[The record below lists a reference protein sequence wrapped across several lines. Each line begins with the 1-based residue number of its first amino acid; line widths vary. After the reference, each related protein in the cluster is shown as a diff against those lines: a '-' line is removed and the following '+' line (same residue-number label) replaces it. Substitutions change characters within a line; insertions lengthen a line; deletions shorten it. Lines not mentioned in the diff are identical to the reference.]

1 MATYLRQVLAQKQ
14 KLSPTQ
20 VLQAKLL
27 QLNSIN
33 LEQAIMDEL
42 EINPLLEQIETE
54 SNEQSVSEEQSPLD
68 SLDLDPKEVY
78 EDDFT
83 YNKQDENKFSPLPEK
98 HSFLDDIIVQ
108 LADSGL
114 SDLDKEIAEE
124 IIWNVND
131 RGYLDTDLILI
142 ADRFGKIE
150 DEIEDILNIV
160 QRLEPKGLG
169 SRNIQECLLIQLEDE
184 IESISWKIVKYLFED
199 FMHKRYEKIQKKL
212 KCSDEDLHNAIE
224 HISHLNPRP
233 GEGLQDRYQVVIPD
247 LIVREENDGWRIIT
261 NDGGVPEVRVNQT
274 YAGTLEQKSISA
286 ETKKFMKEKLDSAT
300 WFVDAINQRR
310 RTMLNVMKTIIEKQ
324 PEFFSGNI
332 DYLRPMVLQD
342 ISDVI
347 KMDISTISRSTR
359 GKFVDTPYGV
369 FELKHFF
376 SDAVELDDG
385 RIISNYVIK
394 KALEIIILVE
404 DKHSPLSD
412 DELGEHLNK
421 AGYKM
426 ARRTIA
432 KYRDQLGYPVARLR
446 KEF

>member
-274 YAGTLEQKSISA
+274 YAGTLDQKSISA

-310 RTMLNVMKTIIEKQ
+310 RTMLNVMKTIIDAFEANLFPKINVKCEPQ
-324 PEFFSGNI
+324 LGKRG
-332 DYLRPMVLQD
+332 LRPSVSQKGFYGDINTRSDFIAYADGKHSIFD
-342 ISDVI
+342 ISR
-347 KMDISTISRSTR
+347 K
-359 GKFVDTPYGV
+359 
-369 FELKHFF
+369 
-376 SDAVELDDG
+376 
-385 RIISNYVIK
+385 IK
-394 KALEIIILVE
+394 KNLRLVIEEAEILK
-404 DKHSPLSD
+404 KHNL
-412 DELGEHLNK
+412 LN
-421 AGYKM
+421 
-426 ARRTIA
+426 
-432 KYRDQLGYPVARLR
+432 P
-446 KEF
+446 

>member
-1 MATYLRQVLAQKQ
+1 
-14 KLSPTQ
+14 
-20 VLQAKLL
+20 
-27 QLNSIN
+27 
-33 LEQAIMDEL
+33 
-42 EINPLLEQIETE
+42 
-54 SNEQSVSEEQSPLD
+54 
-68 SLDLDPKEVY
+68 
-78 EDDFT
+78 
-83 YNKQDENKFSPLPEK
+83 
-98 HSFLDDIIVQ
+98 
-108 LADSGL
+108 
-114 SDLDKEIAEE
+114 
-124 IIWNVND
+124 
-131 RGYLDTDLILI
+131 
-142 ADRFGKIE
+142 
-150 DEIEDILNIV
+150 
-160 QRLEPKGLG
+160 
-169 SRNIQECLLIQLEDE
+169 
-184 IESISWKIVKYLFED
+184 
-199 FMHKRYEKIQKKL
+199 
-212 KCSDEDLHNAIE
+212 
-224 HISHLNPRP
+224 
-233 GEGLQDRYQVVIPD
+233 
-247 LIVREENDGWRIIT
+247 
-261 NDGGVPEVRVNQT
+261 
-274 YAGTLEQKSISA
+274 
-286 ETKKFMKEKLDSAT
+286 
-300 WFVDAINQRR
+300 
-310 RTMLNVMKTIIEKQ
+310 MLNVMKTIIEKQ